1 MKKLLFPV
9 ATCSRLVVGLGAEP
23 SKVPHHKQR
32 QTCVPWDGGDSLG
45 EETTRILRATF
56 INGSNNRKGLSKH
69 YLPKSQVRRREE
81 KQ

>member
-1 MKKLLFPV
+1 MSPGTEE
-9 ATCSRLVVGLGAEP
+9 AALG
-23 SKVPHHKQR
+23 R
-32 QTCVPWDGGDSLG
+32 
-45 EETTRILRATF
+45 ETMRILRAAF